1 MASPLIAARVS
12 PETLRR
18 LDAEVKR
25 RGTSRAEVVRSL
37 VTSTLADAEPEED
50 ASQ

>member
-37 VTSTLADAEPEED
+37 LTDTLAAPEPEE
-50 ASQ
+50 AVSQ

>member
-1 MASPLIAARVS
+1 MPSPLIAARVS
-12 PETLRR
+12 TDTLRR

-37 VTSTLADAEPEED
+37 VTSTLLEAETEEA